1 VHLHVISVS
10 RGDWSGQMLSG
21 HANHWKLCGVGVGG
35 EVRAT
40 AVGSRSR
47 GRWNCTS
54 IYYWTLTQI
63 RCAPLFGGQ
72 SKQKCQHRMVF
83 ARPQHS

>member
-21 HANHWKLCGVGVGG
+21 HANHWKLCGVGGEG

-47 GRWNCTS
+47 GR
-54 IYYWTLTQI
+54 
-63 RCAPLFGGQ
+63 
-72 SKQKCQHRMVF
+72 
-83 ARPQHS
+83 